1 MSAVAALAPPAR
13 RPLDSLATGV
23 MLLLCVCW
31 GFQQIAI
38 KLVAADISPIM
49 QVGLRSAFAALVL
62 GVVVWRGEGSRAL
75 RDGTLGAGILV
86 GLLFGFEFLAIAQ
99 GLVYTTASH
108 MSVFLYTAP
117 IFTALGLHWRVPEE
131 RMAPLQ
137 WLGVAVA
144 FGGIAVAFLGNGQ
157 PQAAAAASNMLLGD
171 ALGLLGGL
179 LWGATTVAIRRTALS
194 EAAPSKTLFYQM
206 AIAALVLL
214 VYAAATGNAGI
225 RYTPSAMLSVAF
237 QSVVVALSSYL
248 AWFWLLRRYLASR
261 LSILSFMTPLFGVS
275 FGVLIL
281 DEPLDGAFVIGALM
295 VLAGISLVSGA
306 GLLREKLRRG
316 RRA

>member
-62 GVVVWRGEGSRAL
+62 GVVVWRSEGSRAL

-214 VYAAATGNAGI
+214 AYAAATGNAII

>member
-171 ALGLLGGL
+171 SLGLLGGL

-214 VYAAATGNAGI
+214 AYAAATGNASI

-316 RRA
+316 RRT

>member
-1 MSAVAALAPPAR
+1 MTPLR
-13 RPLDSLATGV
+13 RPLDTLATSV

-49 QVGLRSAFAALVL
+49 QVGLRSTFAALVL
-62 GVVVWRGEGSRAL
+62 AVVVWRAEGARAL
-75 RDGTLGAGILV
+75 RDGTLGAGLLV
-86 GLLFGFEFLAIAQ
+86 GLLFGLEFLAVAQ

-117 IFTALGLHWRVPEE
+117 IFTALGLHWRMPEE

-137 WLGVAVA
+137 WVGVAVA
-144 FGGIAVAFLGNGQ
+144 FGGIAVAFLGNGK
-157 PQAAAAASNMLLGD
+157 PQAGGSDMLLGD
-171 ALGLLGGL
+171 ALGLLAGL

-206 AIAALVLL
+206 AVAAVLL
-214 VYAAATGNAGI
+214 LGYAAATGNAGI
-225 RYTPSAMLSVAF
+225 RTTQAAIFSVAF

-281 DEPLDGAFVIGALM
+281 DEPLDGAFVIGAVM

-306 GLLREKLRRG
+306 GLLREKLRRPP
-316 RRA
+316 RA

>member
-316 RRA
+316 RRT

>member
-1 MSAVAALAPPAR
+1 MTPLR
-13 RPLDSLATGV
+13 RPLDTLATSV
-23 MLLLCVCW
+23 MLLLCICW

-49 QVGLRSAFAALVL
+49 QVGLRSTFAALVL
-62 GVVVWRGEGSRAL
+62 AVVVWRAEGGRAL
-75 RDGTLGAGILV
+75 RDGTLGAGLLV
-86 GLLFGFEFLAIAQ
+86 GLLFGLEFLAVAQ

-117 IFTALGLHWRVPEE
+117 IFTALGLHWRMPEE

-144 FGGIAVAFLGNGQ
+144 FGGIAVAFLGNGK
-157 PQAAAAASNMLLGD
+157 PQAGGSDMLLGD
-171 ALGLLGGL
+171 ALGLLAGL

-194 EAAPSKTLFYQM
+194 EAAPAKTLFYQM
-206 AIAALVLL
+206 AVAALLL
-214 VYAAATGNAGI
+214 LGYAAATGNAGI
-225 RYTPSAMLSVAF
+225 RYTQAAVLSVAF

-281 DEPLDGAFVIGALM
+281 DEPLDGAFVVGAVM

-306 GLLREKLRRG
+306 GLLREKFRRPP
-316 RRA
+316 RA

>member
-1 MSAVAALAPPAR
+1 MTPLR
-13 RPLDSLATGV
+13 RPLDTLATSV

-49 QVGLRSAFAALVL
+49 QVGLRSTFAALVL
-62 GVVVWRGEGSRAL
+62 AVVVWRAEGARAL
-75 RDGTLGAGILV
+75 RDGTLGAGLLV
-86 GLLFGFEFLAIAQ
+86 GLLFGLEFLAVAQ

-117 IFTALGLHWRVPEE
+117 IFTALGLHWRMPEE

-137 WLGVAVA
+137 WVGVAVA
-144 FGGIAVAFLGNGQ
+144 FGGIAVAFLGNGK
-157 PQAAAAASNMLLGD
+157 PQAGGSDMLLGD
-171 ALGLLGGL
+171 ALGLLAGL

-206 AIAALVLL
+206 AAAAVLL
-214 VYAAATGNAGI
+214 LGYAAATGNAGI
-225 RYTPSAMLSVAF
+225 RTTQAAILSVAF

-281 DEPLDGAFVIGALM
+281 DEPLDGAFVIGAVM

-306 GLLREKLRRG
+306 GLLREKLQRPP
-316 RRA
+316 RA

>member
-214 VYAAATGNAGI
+214 AYAAATGNAGI

>member
-1 MSAVAALAPPAR
+1 MSAVVALAPPAR

-316 RRA
+316 RRT

>member
-214 VYAAATGNAGI
+214 AYAAATGNAGI

-316 RRA
+316 RRT

>member
-1 MSAVAALAPPAR
+1 MGEMSA
-13 RPLDSLATGV
+13 ATSV
-23 MLLLCVCW
+23 MLLLCICW

-49 QVGLRSAFAALVL
+49 QVGLRSTFAALVL
-62 GVVVWRGEGSRAL
+62 AVVVWRAEGGRAL
-75 RDGTLGAGILV
+75 RDGTLGAGLLV
-86 GLLFGFEFLAIAQ
+86 GLLFGLEFLAVAQ

-117 IFTALGLHWRVPEE
+117 IFTALGLHWRMPEE

-144 FGGIAVAFLGNGQ
+144 FGGIAVAFLGNGK
-157 PQAAAAASNMLLGD
+157 PQAGGSDMLLGD
-171 ALGLLGGL
+171 ALGLLAGL

-194 EAAPSKTLFYQM
+194 EAAPAKTLFYQM
-206 AIAALVLL
+206 AVAAMLL
-214 VYAAATGNAGI
+214 LGYAAATGNAGI
-225 RYTPSAMLSVAF
+225 RYTQAAVLSVAF

-281 DEPLDGAFVIGALM
+281 SEPLDGAFVVGAVM

-306 GLLREKLRRG
+306 GLLREKFRRTP
-316 RRA
+316 RA